1 MKERKTGKMD
11 VFHTLLRLLVWFV
24 FTKEEKSLLWT
35 RTDENE
41 TILFRDDI
49 RRFNEREHSINVNDD
64 HCHIQNYSL
73 KLSNMPANDSSG
85 QYTCWYNGSVVT
97 TFCVLLQVVPQLNI
111 KQNGIIISRYHK
123 SSVALQQHLLCYA
136 YNVYTPCVIIWQ
148 VNGNIVQ
155 SESIRNNGRIVLI
168 NVTST
173 FDQTLSSST
182 LSITCM
188 VESAILADQS
198 ASVTI
203 NVVEATEN
211 RPVLTHFIEF
221 FRNLFAAV
229 IALGI
234 FCVGIAVGK
243 RICKKTTEPSAA
255 VSSAVE
261 RGWSRLSSRILER
274 TRRRYNRCEVDVS
287 RCYNT
292 LSRPPALPSNN
303 AIEAERAVC
312 LSPDTSA
319 TGASSSREDPT
330 YIDIYE
336 MVDKGVQNGSP
347 RDASN

>member
-24 FTKEEKSLLWT
+24 FTKESVSSCDHTNPRSNYVIAFVNEIKSSCCFVPYLKRKRAYCGT

-73 KLSNMPANDSSG
+73 KLSNMPANDSNG

-97 TFCVLLQVVPQLNI
+97 TFCVLLQGYI
-111 KQNGIIISRYHK
+111 H
-123 SSVALQQHLLCYA
+123 
-136 YNVYTPCVIIWQ
+136 
-148 VNGNIVQ
+148 
-155 SESIRNNGRIVLI
+155 
-168 NVTST
+168 
-173 FDQTLSSST
+173 
-182 LSITCM
+182 
-188 VESAILADQS
+188 AILADQG

-203 NVVEATEN
+203 NVVEPTEN
-211 RPVLTHFIEF
+211 RPMLTHFIEF
-221 FRNLFAAV
+221 LRNLFAAV

-261 RGWSRLSSRILER
+261 RGWSRLSSRISER
-274 TRRRYNRCEVDVS
+274 TRRRYNRCVVDVS
-287 RCYNT
+287 RWYNT
-292 LSRPPALPSNN
+292 LSRPPAIPSNN
-303 AIEAERAVC
+303 ALEAARAVC

-336 MVDKGVQNGSP
+336 MVDKGAQNGSP